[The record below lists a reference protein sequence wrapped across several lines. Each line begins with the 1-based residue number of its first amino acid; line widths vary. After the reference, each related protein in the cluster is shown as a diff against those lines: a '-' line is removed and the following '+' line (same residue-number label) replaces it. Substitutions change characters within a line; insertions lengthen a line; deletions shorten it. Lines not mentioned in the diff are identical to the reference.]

1 MRMRREE
8 IARAV
13 WGAVDDVN
21 GQLPRSKRLA
31 KSADTQVLGPGATLD
46 SLGLVNFI
54 AAVQQR
60 IESASGVR
68 LTLVD
73 GEFLIGDPGRVVT
86 LDGFVDHVEAT
97 LEKRG
102 HA

>member
-1 MRMRREE
+1 MMTRRQE

-31 KSADTQVLGPGATLD
+31 KSADTPLLGPGATLD
-46 SLGLVNFI
+46 SLSLVNFI

-60 IESASGVR
+60 IESEIGVR

-73 GEFLIGDPGRVVT
+73 GEFLIGNPGRVVT
-86 LDGFVDHVEAT
+86 LDGFIDHIEAT